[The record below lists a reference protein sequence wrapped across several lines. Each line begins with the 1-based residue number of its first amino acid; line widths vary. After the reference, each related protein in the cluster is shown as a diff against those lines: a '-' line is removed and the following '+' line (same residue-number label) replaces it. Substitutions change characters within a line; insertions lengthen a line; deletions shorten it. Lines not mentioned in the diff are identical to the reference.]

1 MKIIQMV
8 VSKMFKVVICNG
20 ASEQIVFRGPE
31 FACKQYV
38 NTVHPNGIFV
48 DFTGKKWAVK
58 IERI

>member
-1 MKIIQMV
+1 MGVGKV
-8 VSKMFKVVICNG
+8 FKVVICNG

-48 DFTGKKWAVK
+48 DFTGKKWTVK